1 MTVWESCR
9 FLVLRNNANKEK
21 IMSSRSAVYVLCL
34 SAVIAIGTGA
44 QPGLQAAEPNPELA
58 ELTARFYEPSEK
70 EAKTI
75 GGMSRAAFE
84 ARAKRTERFLKQLA
98 AIDRA
103 ALATSDRIDYDYLHA
118 QLDNSLQSL
127 RDIKIWQKR
136 PGDYVPFD
144 SYFAASLDEAVPW
157 EDRYPLMVE
166 ALTADLG
173 NFDHAKENLHGPPP
187 LWIERAVTLVDN
199 TLRYLDTEML
209 DIIARAPDEA
219 MARKMEQA
227 ATAYRLKLVDYRE
240 FLVEDLR
247 PGDISDLAVGETEYL
262 RLLRNHFLF
271 YSVDEMVT
279 IGTKLYKETEELMQ
293 QTAAT
298 IDPNKSWRQLIEENR
313 MDHRAPWE
321 LFPDLTKE
329 AARAKKIVYDEVINV
344 PDDVSEEY
352 RYVQHAHPVTIPR
365 GASGIG
371 PYGFRHGDSYVG
383 YYSLPSIDQYDDPQR
398 QSEFMMDWS
407 RAWYIAQQI
416 PHEVYPGHHFAVFMY
431 DKNERPVRRLVGSAP
446 YTDVS
451 STMSEGWAVYV
462 EELMYDHGYLNDEP
476 RLFLGHLQHRLWR
489 IARIILDPQFHTGR
503 IDYEY
508 MVDFF
513 EGTGTSRGQAHVEA
527 TQITNIPAHDVG
539 YYMGVVEIKALIE
552 EYKAIVGAENFDSKE
567 FNTTLMLAG
576 NVPVALLRPE
586 ILEHARALARRN

>member
-1 MTVWESCR
+1 M
-9 FLVLRNNANKEK
+9 A
-21 IMSSRSAVYVLCL
+21 AGAL
-34 SAVIAIGTGA
+34 S
-44 QPGLQAAEPNPELA
+44 QSQLNAAEPDPGLA
-58 ELTARFYEPSEK
+58 DLATRFYQPSK
-70 EAKTI
+70 EEEQKI
-75 GGMSRAAFE
+75 GGMSRVAFE
-84 ARAKRTERFLKQLA
+84 ERAKRTEDFLEQLA

-103 ALATSDRIDYDYLHA
+103 ALGLADRIDYDYLHA

-144 SYFAASLDEAVPW
+144 GYFAASLDETVRW
-157 EDRYPLMVE
+157 EDRYPQMIE

-173 NFDHAKENLHGPPP
+173 NFDHAKENLVGPPP

-219 MARKMEQA
+219 MARSMEQA
-227 ATAYRLKLVDYRE
+227 AAAYRLKIVDYRK
-240 FLVEDLR
+240 FLEEDLR

-262 RLLRNHFLF
+262 RLLQNHFLY
-271 YSVDEMVT
+271 YSVDEMVA
-279 IGTKLYKETEELMQ
+279 IGTELYNETEELMQ
-293 QTAAT
+293 RTAAE
-298 IDPNKSWRQLIEENR
+298 IDPDKTWQELIDENR
-313 MDHRAPWE
+313 LDHKSPWG
-321 LFPDLTKE
+321 LYPDLARE
-329 AARAKKIVYDEVINV
+329 AERAKRLVYDKLINV

-352 RYVQHAHPVTIPR
+352 VYVQRAHPVTIPR

-371 PYGFRHGDSYVG
+371 PYVFRHGDSYVG
-383 YYSLPSIDQYDDPQR
+383 YYSLPSIDQYDGMAR
-398 QSEFMMDWS
+398 KAEFMMDWS

-416 PHEVYPGHHFAVFMY
+416 PHEVYPGHHFAIFMY
-431 DKNERPVRRLVGSAP
+431 DKNPRPARRLVGSAP

-451 STMSEGWAVYV
+451 STMSEGWAVYA
-462 EELMYDHGYLNDEP
+462 EEVMYDLGYLNDEP

-539 YYMGVVEIKALIE
+539 YYMGVVEIKALLE
-552 EYKAIVGAENFDSKE
+552 EYRAIVGDDRFDFME
-567 FNTTLMLAG
+567 FHTTLMLAG

-586 ILEHARALARRN
+586 LLEHARGLASQN